1 MKLHELSPAKG
12 SRKTR
17 QRVGRGHGAG
27 QGKTSGRG
35 QKGQGSRSSVGLPA
49 GFEGGQMPLKQRL
62 PKLRGFHNRWRHEFV
77 VVNLGKLAR
86 FDKDSVVD
94 ADALTE
100 AGLIPRASSPIKVL
114 AAGHLGH
121 ALTLRVDRIS
131 GAARAAVEAAGGSV
145 ELVGPQPQE
154 ESITRGKAAAR
165 ATKRATKVEAAEARA
180 ASAPTAAPTGKRAAK
195 GEKAGAAAPAA
206 KADAESHTVETAAAE
221 SRATEMTAA
230 ERPARRSRKAP
241 AAEVAEPDTDA
252 GGAPDNEAETE
263 DSE

>member
-1 MKLHELSPAKG
+1 VKLHELSPAKG

-86 FDKDSVVD
+86 FEKDSVVD

-100 AGLIPRASSPIKVL
+100 AGLIPRASSPVKVL
-114 AAGHLGH
+114 AAGRLGH

-154 ESITRGKAAAR
+154 ESVTRGKAAAR
-165 ATKRATKVEAAEARA
+165 ATKRAAKVEAADARA
-180 ASAPTAAPTGKRAAK
+180 AAAPAQVSTGKRAKGGSAATASEAAAAERPAK
-195 GEKAGAAAPAA
+195 RARKAPAA
-206 KADAESHTVETAAAE
+206 KAAES
-221 SRATEMTAA
+221 
-230 ERPARRSRKAP
+230 
-241 AAEVAEPDTDA
+241 DTDA
-252 GGAPDNEAETE
+252 DGTPDNEAETE

>member
-86 FDKDSVVD
+86 FEKDSVVD
-94 ADALTE
+94 ADALAE

-114 AAGHLGH
+114 AAGRLSH

-131 GAARAAVEAAGGSV
+131 GAARVAVEAAGGSV

-154 ESITRGKAAAR
+154 ESVTRGKAAAR
-165 ATKRATKVEAAEARA
+165 ATKRAAKVEAADARA
-180 ASAPTAAPTGKRAAK
+180 A
-195 GEKAGAAAPAA
+195 AGPAPAA
-206 KADAESHTVETAAAE
+206 
-221 SRATEMTAA
+221 
-230 ERPARRSRKAP
+230 ARSSKRTRKAP
-241 AAEVAEPDTDA
+241 AAEATESNTGAD
-252 GGAPDNEAETE
+252 GAPDNEAETE

>member
-1 MKLHELSPAKG
+1 VKLHELSPAKG

-86 FDKDSVVD
+86 FEKDSVVD

-114 AAGHLGH
+114 AAGRLGH

-131 GAARAAVEAAGGSV
+131 GAARTAVEAAGGSV

-154 ESITRGKAAAR
+154 ESVTRGKAAAR
-165 ATKRATKVEAAEARA
+165 ATKRAAKVEAADARA
-180 ASAPTAAPTGKRAAK
+180 AAGPAEASTGKRAARS
-195 GEKAGAAAPAA
+195 GSAAATEA
-206 KADAESHTVETAAAE
+206 K
-221 SRATEMTAA
+221 AA
-230 ERPARRSRKAP
+230 ERPAKRTRKAP
-241 AAEVAEPDTDA
+241 AADTTESDPDAD
-252 GGAPDNEAETE
+252 GAPDHEAETE

>member
-1 MKLHELSPAKG
+1 VKLHELSPAKG

-77 VVNLGKLAR
+77 VINLGKLAR

-94 ADALTE
+94 ADVLTE
-100 AGLIPRASSPIKVL
+100 AGLIPRASSPVKVL

-154 ESITRGKAAAR
+154 ESVTRGKAAAR
-165 ATKRATKVEAAEARA
+165 ATKHAAKVEAAEARA
-180 ASAPTAAPTGKRAAK
+180 ASAPTAGPTRKRATK
-195 GEKAGAAAPAA
+195 GGKAGAAAVEAR
-206 KADAESHTVETAAAE
+206 ADAESRPAATKAAE
-221 SRATEMTAA
+221 STPTEATAA
-230 ERPARRSRKAP
+230 ERPARRSGKAP
-241 AAEVAEPDTDA
+241 AAEVAEPDPEAD
-252 GGAPDNEAETE
+252 GAPDNEAETE

>member
-1 MKLHELSPAKG
+1 VKLHELSPAKG

-86 FDKDSVVD
+86 FEKDSVVD

-100 AGLIPRASSPIKVL
+100 AGLISRASSPIKVL
-114 AAGHLGH
+114 AAGRLGH

-154 ESITRGKAAAR
+154 ESVTRGKAAAR
-165 ATKRATKVEAAEARA
+165 ATKHAAKIEAAEARA
-180 ASAPTAAPTGKRAAK
+180 ASAPAAGPTGKRATK
-195 GEKAGAAAPAA
+195 GEKAGAASVEAR
-206 KADAESHTVETAAAE
+206 ADAKSRTAETKAAE
-221 SRATEMTAA
+221 STTTEATAA

-241 AAEVAEPDTDA
+241 APKATESETDA

-263 DSE
+263 DS

>member
-1 MKLHELSPAKG
+1 VKLHELSPAKG

-62 PKLRGFHNRWRHEFV
+62 PKLRGFHNRWRHQFV

-100 AGLIPRASSPIKVL
+100 AGLIPRASSPVKVL
-114 AAGHLGH
+114 AAGRLGH

-154 ESITRGKAAAR
+154 ESVTRGKAAAR
-165 ATKRATKVEAAEARA
+165 ATKRAAKVEAADARA
-180 ASAPTAAPTGKRAAK
+180 
-195 GEKAGAAAPAA
+195 AAAPAEVSKGKRA
-206 KADAESHTVETAAAE
+206 KGGSAATASEA
-221 SRATEMTAA
+221 TAA
-230 ERPARRSRKAP
+230 ERPAKRARKAP
-241 AAEVAEPDTDA
+241 AAKAAESDTDA
-252 GGAPDNEAETE
+252 DGAADNEAETE